1 MDNLIQF
8 AYIVSAALFIFG
20 LKQLGSPATA
30 RRGNMISSSGMLL
43 AIVAALL
50 DQGIVSYQM
59 MQAGAIVVGSPT
71 INNQM
76 FPTVADFLCYMKGL
90 KPPNKI
96 AAAF

>member
-8 AYIVSAALFIFG
+8 AYVVSAALFIFG

-50 DQGIVSYQM
+50 DQGIVDFQM
-59 MQAGAIVVGSPT
+59 IVVGMVVGGAH
-71 INNQM
+71 NHA
-76 FPTVADFLCYMKGL
+76 TVIFERE
-90 KPPNKI
+90 
-96 AAAF
+96 